1 MFVPHFITPSLFNE
15 IAGFLARR
23 YQLSEEG
30 IKSPLLELVI
40 GNAVALELLEEG
52 AKIYLIG
59 VVVDPLLINEDSE
72 AMALLTTTNNRLG
85 STEGTLAWD
94 EDKKRLIFW
103 LEVTNY
109 TRELEFNE
117 HLVTFLNDLD
127 EWLALVPR

>member
-1 MFVPHFITPSLFNE
+1 MFVPHFITPSPFNE

-30 IKSPLLELVI
+30 IKPPLLELVI
-40 GNAVALELLEEG
+40 GNAVTLELLEEG

-59 VVVDPLLINEDSE
+59 VVVDPLLINEDRE
-72 AMALLTTTNNRLG
+72 AMELLTATNNRLG

-94 EDKKRLIFW
+94 EEKKRLIFW

-117 HLVTFLNDLD
+117 HLVIFLNDLD